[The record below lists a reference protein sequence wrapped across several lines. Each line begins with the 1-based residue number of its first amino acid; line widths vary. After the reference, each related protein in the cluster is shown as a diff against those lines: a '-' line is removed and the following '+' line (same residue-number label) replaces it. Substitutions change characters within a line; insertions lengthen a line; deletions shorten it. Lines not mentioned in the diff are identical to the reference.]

1 MILCVCVCVFVYI
14 DNKINDL
21 SFNKIQ
27 NTNPPK
33 KKLKIKTCSMI
44 KANEQK
50 HKTTT
55 RSYKLKKKKKKKK
68 EREREIIQRNS
79 TKNEYRSRKITESK
93 QRKGKMKTH
102 TPPATPPAMRDLQ
115 MLTKAWLGA
124 LTPSLASLASS
135 ARFTIVETAD
145 SPVVLLTASSEAI
158 KTET

>member
-1 MILCVCVCVFVYI
+1 M
-14 DNKINDL
+14 
-21 SFNKIQ
+21 
-27 NTNPPK
+27 
-33 KKLKIKTCSMI
+33 
-44 KANEQK
+44 
-50 HKTTT
+50 
-55 RSYKLKKKKKKKK
+55 R
-68 EREREIIQRNS
+68 EREREREREMIQRNS

-158 KTET
+158 KTKNKRSKP